1 MKLPMRLIACL
12 LSVAFALMG
21 PAAAQTRTARTN
33 SGLPTPGTRA
43 AEGLAI
49 EKLNSWTVG
58 LAGGQLEGAPIRFA
72 TELARVVDDGDNLHV
87 LPIVTRGPAANVK
100 SLLYLKGVD
109 AAIINTDSLDEFEQ
123 LVPNIRQRITYI
135 LNLFP
140 SELHI
145 FVRPGINSL
154 DDLKGKKVNF
164 NTPGTTAA
172 YSGPLIFQKLKLDVD
187 KTFIPHQ
194 IALEQM
200 RAGQGDI
207 AAVVFLTSKPID
219 AFLRGKW
226 GPGFKFLP
234 VPFEDFDLYLP
245 STLTSS
251 DYPGLIPEGQTVQ
264 TIAVP
269 TILAAYNWP
278 KGSDR
283 YRRVARLTDYLFT
296 RLGKLQQPGFHPA
309 WRNVSLDAKV
319 PGLSR
324 FPEAQEWL
332 DRNPAGKVAANPGGS
347 GAGQSEM
354 PAGIRQ
360 TAPDNP
366 AEQERLFQE
375 FLQWKSQ
382 HR

>member
-1 MKLPMRLIACL
+1 MRR
-12 LSVAFALMG
+12 SS
-21 PAAAQTRTARTN
+21 T
-33 SGLPTPGTRA
+33 
-43 AEGLAI
+43 
-49 EKLNSWTVG
+49 
-58 LAGGQLEGAPIRFA
+58 PIR
-72 TELARVVDDGDNLHV
+72 
-87 LPIVTRGPAANVK
+87 
-100 SLLYLKGVD
+100 S
-109 AAIINTDSLDEFEQ
+109 SEFQQ

-172 YSGPLIFQKLKLDVD
+172 YSGPLIFEKLKLDVD

-194 IALEQM
+194 VALEQM
-200 RAGQGDI
+200 RAGKG
-207 AAVVFLTSKPID
+207 TSRPSCSSPPSPWTRSC
-219 AFLRGKW
+219 AGKW

-234 VPFEDFDLYLP
+234 VPFEDFELYLP
-245 STLTSS
+245 SALTSS

-296 RLGKLQQPGFHPA
+296 RLGKLQEPGFHPA
-309 WRNVSLDAKV
+309 WKNVSLDAKV
-319 PGLSR
+319 PGLNR

-332 DRNPAGKVAANPGGS
+332 DRNPVNKVAANPDRS
-347 GAGQSEM
+347 GAGQPAM

-360 TAPDNP
+360 AAPGDT

>member
-1 MKLPMRLIACL
+1 MPFRLIACVLALGLAL
-12 LSVAFALMG
+12 LGSV
-21 PAAAQTRTARTN
+21 AAQTATAQTRAGRPDP
-33 SGLPTPGTRA
+33 GLPAPNQRA
-43 AEGLAI
+43 AETLAI
-49 EKLNSWTVG
+49 EKLNAWTIG

-72 TELARVVDDGDNLHV
+72 TEIARVVDDGDNLHV
-87 LPIVTRGPAANVK
+87 LPIVTRGPAANVEL
-100 SLLYLKGVD
+100 LLYLRGVD
-109 AAIINTDSLDEFEQ
+109 AAIINADSLEQFQQ

-154 DDLKGKKVNF
+154 DDLRGKKVNF

-172 YSGPLIFQKLKLDVD
+172 YSGPLIFEKLKLDVD

-194 IALEQM
+194 VALEQM
-200 RAGQGDI
+200 RSGQGDM
-207 AAVVFLTSKPID
+207 AAVVFLTSKPVD

-226 GPGFKFLP
+226 DHGFKFLP

-245 STLTSS
+245 SELTSS
-251 DYPGLIPEGQTVQ
+251 DYPGLIPEGQKVQ

-296 RLGKLQQPGFHPA
+296 RLGKLREPGFHPD
-309 WRNVSLDAKV
+309 WKNVSLDAKV
-319 PGLSR
+319 PGLNR

-332 DRNPAGKVAANPGGS
+332 DRDRTNTVTEGARGAEAA
-347 GAGQSEM
+347 M
-354 PAGIRQ
+354 PAGVRQ
-360 TAPDNP
+360 AAPGSP

-382 HR
+382 RR